1 MLSIRKCPCPIT
13 VHRALHNRH
22 SSNHN
27 KHRRSHGLAS
37 SSPLNRHSY
46 RRLPNGYRHRH
57 QFAHDGAATAQTSTP
72 ISIHSANH
80 RFSPATPRTI
90 QLSGSMLRQSSS
102 DDYPMVE
109 SPLDFRELAYPQQ
122 RTRVGV
128 VQGKYNQE
136 HDHDMEHCSEQDD
149 AREREAEQEND
160 LDEMM
165 LSPGKRQRLSKKTSV
180 PTGAKYGDTGRQLS
194 AQMEVEV
201 EAGGHEDEQGSL
213 ASTSSSRKPSVSGSL
228 HGDEKLNATKPK
240 SSKSV
245 AAAQKRAQRHA
256 SDPMTLGEVI
266 DKIDE
271 ETHPEDEPQSL
282 AGKGL
287 RIYAQCV
294 RRRVEAKGSTS
305 YNELVHELFG
315 GKAGENVDDLPE
327 VPGQEN
333 IRRRVYDALNVLE
346 ALDIISFDN
355 KDIRWVGLEESKVV
369 QDVSQRKVMAIVS
382 QQGRQPHKE
391 EGDEESEEPEDD
403 DMEIEKL
410 QKEVEAMKL
419 RNELV
424 RAQLQDQVTRHV
436 QVLNLVKRNKKR
448 EAKEQE
454 REDRRRQ
461 RKEERRARASAADQD
476 PSMTDV
482 GPVDCTDSTA
492 RKSDRHHRR
501 RRTSR
506 EASERP
512 EGDIAVDSMDDD
524 ALMKDTEYEEE
535 RQRRKQERRE
545 RHERREKKA
554 QRKSEKHDRVQL
566 PFMAVRMCGYTGQS
580 SDSEENISVL
590 RRTREEQRPTKSG
603 KSKRQCE
610 STGEETTQ
618 VKIQIPQNDELSII
632 SDTEILGDLGF
643 NAVTLDDL
651 QAMLPNEDL
660 MEAAQY
666 VVNARDRQQ
675 QQGSRRRTSD
685 MSSIVD
691 ESAIHHGDAAAVTMP
706 VTGETSV
713 IVRGGH
719 EREIVRAASEAAES
733 S

>member
-1 MLSIRKCPCPIT
+1 
-13 VHRALHNRH
+13 
-22 SSNHN
+22 
-27 KHRRSHGLAS
+27 
-37 SSPLNRHSY
+37 
-46 RRLPNGYRHRH
+46 
-57 QFAHDGAATAQTSTP
+57 
-72 ISIHSANH
+72 
-80 RFSPATPRTI
+80 
-90 QLSGSMLRQSSS
+90 
-102 DDYPMVE
+102 
-109 SPLDFRELAYPQQ
+109 
-122 RTRVGV
+122 
-128 VQGKYNQE
+128 
-136 HDHDMEHCSEQDD
+136 MEHCSEQDD

-524 ALMKDTEYEEE
+524 ALMKDT
-535 RQRRKQERRE
+535 
-545 RHERREKKA
+545 
-554 QRKSEKHDRVQL
+554 D
-566 PFMAVRMCGYTGQS
+566 
-580 SDSEENISVL
+580 
-590 RRTREEQRPTKSG
+590 G